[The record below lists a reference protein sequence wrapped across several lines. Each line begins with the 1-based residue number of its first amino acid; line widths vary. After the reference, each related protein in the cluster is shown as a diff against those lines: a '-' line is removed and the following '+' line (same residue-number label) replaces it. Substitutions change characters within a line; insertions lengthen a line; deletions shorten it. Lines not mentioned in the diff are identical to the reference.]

1 MFDPCQVGK
10 IKAKVE
16 ENSDDDL
23 DDDDGNNEKSVEC
36 VETVLPQGS
45 VETTASASAA
55 ADEIQSSTSPEQTN
69 VEQNDVKES

>member
-16 ENSDDDL
+16 ENSDDD
-23 DDDDGNNEKSVEC
+23 DDDDGNNEKSVE
-36 VETVLPQGS
+36 VETVLQGG
-45 VETTASASAA
+45 VESTASASA

-69 VEQNDVKES
+69 VGAK